1 VLVECRHRVSST
13 FHDEFRPPTILC
25 MHEAPASNDTWS
37 HYSALRDHF
46 IGLVRP
52 LDDAQLG
59 TTVPMCPAWTVK
71 DVAAHVCGLND
82 DLTGGITEG
91 LGSDQR
97 TAHHVSL
104 RSTATIGEIRDEWL
118 GYDSEMS
125 AICAQTPLWATR
137 LAADLT
143 VHLHDVQHALGL
155 PIDRNDRF
163 TAVAAHQYTGVFQQ
177 RVRDILG
184 LGITVEL
191 TDGARREADPALPH
205 SGVALRATPFDFL
218 RSFTGRR
225 SRHQVESLDWTGD
238 PTRIFDEAWSPY
250 GTFQPDAVED

>member
-1 VLVECRHRVSST
+1 
-13 FHDEFRPPTILC
+13 
-25 MHEAPASNDTWS
+25 MHEEPAANDTWS
-37 HYSALRDHF
+37 HYAALRDHF

-52 LDDAQLG
+52 LDEAQLC
-59 TTVPMCPAWTVK
+59 TRVPMCPAWSVK
-71 DVAAHVCGLND
+71 DVAAHVCGLNS
-82 DLTGGITEG
+82 DLTGGMTEG

-104 RSTATIGEIRDEWL
+104 RSSAEVGEVCDEWL

-125 AICAQTPLWATR
+125 AICERTPLWAIR

-163 TAVAAHQYTGVFQQ
+163 TAVAAHQYADVFQQ

-184 LGITVEL
+184 LGVTIEL
-191 TDGARREADPALPH
+191 TDGTRRVANPALPG
-205 SGVALRATPFDFL
+205 SGVTLRATPFDFL

-225 SRHQVESLDWTGD
+225 SRLQVESLDWTGD
-238 PTRIFDEAWSPY
+238 PTRILGEAWSPY
-250 GTFQPDAVED
+250 GTFQPDAVAD